1 MVIVAPGSRGDVQ
14 PCVALG
20 RGLSA
25 RGDRVRV
32 LAAPGFRALVERH
45 GLGFAPLSADPG
57 ELLGSAAGQAWT
69 SGRRLAF
76 LSGLREVLWPVLDRL
91 LADVS
96 AGAAGAD
103 LVLAP
108 SLGFLGA
115 HLGAHLGVPDVE
127 LHYQP
132 SVPTRAFPHPLL
144 PNAGR
149 LGPWGRRLS
158 FGVVD
163 ALAWQVL
170 RPGIDRWRAE
180 TLGLPPAGRRGPRR
194 GSPVLCGFSDAV
206 VPRPPDWPDRV
217 HVTGYWFLDA
227 GESWRPDPRLR
238 DFLAAGPPPV
248 YVGFGSMRPADAER
262 TFGVVRTALRRAGL
276 RGLLGAGGDPG
287 DDDLLCV
294 ADVPHAWLFPR
305 TAAVVHHGGAGTT
318 AAGLRAGVPA
328 LVCPL
333 FSDQPYWGDRVFR
346 LSAGPRPLPLKQ
358 IDADVLTARL
368 RELTGNPLFRRGAQ
382 YVGARLRAEDG
393 VARACSVLSPAREPG
408 RRPTPGPAARP
419 PPRRAPSGPPG

>member
-1 MVIVAPGSRGDVQ
+1 MSRLVVIVAPGSRGDVQ

-20 RGLSA
+20 RGLA
-25 RGDRVRV
+25 AEGDRVRV
-32 LAAPGFRALVERH
+32 LAAPAFRTLVERH

-69 SGRRLAF
+69 GGGRRLAF
-76 LSGLREVLWPVLDRL
+76 LSGLREVLRPVLDRL
-91 LADVS
+91 LADVR

-132 SVPTRAFPHPLL
+132 GVATRAFPHPLL
-144 PNAGR
+144 PAAGR

-158 FGVVD
+158 FGAVD
-163 ALAWQVL
+163 ALAWRLL
-170 RPGIDRWRAE
+170 RPEVDRWRAG

-194 GSPVLCGFSDAV
+194 RSPVLCGFSDAV

-227 GESWRPDPRLR
+227 GAGWRPDPRLR
-238 DFLAAGPPPV
+238 DFLDAGPPPV
-248 YVGFGSMRPADAER
+248 YVGFGSMRPAEAER
-262 TFGVVRTALRRAGL
+262 TSGVVRTALRRAGL
-276 RGLLGAGGDPG
+276 RGLLGIDGDSG
-287 DDDLLCV
+287 DDDLLPV

-328 LVCPL
+328 LVCPV
-333 FSDQPYWGDRVFR
+333 FSDQPFWGDRVSR
-346 LSAGPRPLPLKQ
+346 LSAGPRPLPLKDL
-358 IDADVLTARL
+358 DAGVLTARL

-382 YVGARLRAEDG
+382 QIGVRLRAEDG
-393 VARACSVLSPAREPG
+393 VARACAVLRQA
-408 RRPTPGPAARP
+408 
-419 PPRRAPSGPPG
+419 